1 MIYVVDYIKTK
12 NQESAKAVFSLE
24 TAVNSIDK
32 KLHNFCIKLSGA
44 VLSSEDTKKLNV
56 IMYSLRD
63 YERIADLAQNTVIK
77 MQNIYATKEKI
88 TNEAVGEMA
97 KMLEVCYLAVKDTI
111 NMFLQRDLKF
121 GASVNEKEEY
131 IDKLENHK
139 VKEEYKNL
147 FNKKI
152 TNVFGDD
159 FKAID
164 EQLIFILD
172 ELENI
177 YLNQNEIISHD
188 DLVFILSLVSIGVKK
203 KLKDILFFSSIEDT
217 ENKEVFI
224 LRIIKN
230 SKREMFLIKKRCNL
244 INKAFTTLENIN
256 KSDISLKISLNETIQ
271 KYFFQKNNYENIN
284 ILTLK
289 SILAL
294 YFSKTLKGV

>member
-1 MIYVVDYIKTK
+1 MNVAINSKYRSLEYISNKIKT
-12 NQESAKAVFSLE
+12 FSSFEAYL
-24 TAVNSIDK
+24 NSITIK
-32 KLHNFCIKLSGA
+32 TAKNYKLPI
-44 VLSSEDTKKLNV
+44 
-56 IMYSLRD
+56 
-63 YERIADLAQNTVIK
+63 
-77 MQNIYATKEKI
+77 
-88 TNEAVGEMA
+88 
-97 KMLEVCYLAVKDTI
+97 
-111 NMFLQRDLKF
+111 
-121 GASVNEKEEY
+121 EEY

-177 YLNQNEIISHD
+177 YLNQNKIISHD

>member
-1 MIYVVDYIKTK
+1 MNVAINSKYRSLEYISNKIKT
-12 NQESAKAVFSLE
+12 FSSFEAYL
-24 TAVNSIDK
+24 NSITIK
-32 KLHNFCIKLSGA
+32 TAKNYKLPI
-44 VLSSEDTKKLNV
+44 
-56 IMYSLRD
+56 
-63 YERIADLAQNTVIK
+63 
-77 MQNIYATKEKI
+77 
-88 TNEAVGEMA
+88 
-97 KMLEVCYLAVKDTI
+97 
-111 NMFLQRDLKF
+111 
-121 GASVNEKEEY
+121 EEY

-177 YLNQNEIISHD
+177 YLNQNKIISHD

-203 KLKDILFFSSIEDT
+203 KLKDILFFSSIENT

-244 INKAFTTLENIN
+244 ISKAFTTLENIN

>member
-1 MIYVVDYIKTK
+1 MNVAINSKYRSLEYISNKIKT
-12 NQESAKAVFSLE
+12 FSSFEAYL
-24 TAVNSIDK
+24 NSITIK
-32 KLHNFCIKLSGA
+32 TAKNYKLPI
-44 VLSSEDTKKLNV
+44 
-56 IMYSLRD
+56 
-63 YERIADLAQNTVIK
+63 
-77 MQNIYATKEKI
+77 
-88 TNEAVGEMA
+88 
-97 KMLEVCYLAVKDTI
+97 
-111 NMFLQRDLKF
+111 
-121 GASVNEKEEY
+121 EEY

-177 YLNQNEIISHD
+177 YLNQNKIISHD

-203 KLKDILFFSSIEDT
+203 KLKDILFFSSIENT

-244 INKAFTTLENIN
+244 IGKAFTTLENIN

>member
-1 MIYVVDYIKTK
+1 MTATINSKYRSLEYISNKIKT
-12 NQESAKAVFSLE
+12 FSSFEAYL
-24 TAVNSIDK
+24 NSITIK
-32 KLHNFCIKLSGA
+32 TAKNYKLPI
-44 VLSSEDTKKLNV
+44 
-56 IMYSLRD
+56 
-63 YERIADLAQNTVIK
+63 
-77 MQNIYATKEKI
+77 
-88 TNEAVGEMA
+88 
-97 KMLEVCYLAVKDTI
+97 
-111 NMFLQRDLKF
+111 
-121 GASVNEKEEY
+121 EEY

-177 YLNQNEIISHD
+177 YLNQNKIISHD

-203 KLKDILFFSSIEDT
+203 KLKDILFFSSIENT

>member
-1 MIYVVDYIKTK
+1 MSAAINSKYRCLEYISNKIKT
-12 NQESAKAVFSLE
+12 FSSFEAYL
-24 TAVNSIDK
+24 NSITIK
-32 KLHNFCIKLSGA
+32 TAKNYKLPI
-44 VLSSEDTKKLNV
+44 
-56 IMYSLRD
+56 
-63 YERIADLAQNTVIK
+63 
-77 MQNIYATKEKI
+77 
-88 TNEAVGEMA
+88 
-97 KMLEVCYLAVKDTI
+97 
-111 NMFLQRDLKF
+111 
-121 GASVNEKEEY
+121 EEY

-177 YLNQNEIISHD
+177 YLNQNKIISHD

-203 KLKDILFFSSIEDT
+203 KLKDILFSSSIENT

-244 INKAFTTLENIN
+244 ISKAFTTLENIN

>member
-1 MIYVVDYIKTK
+1 MSAAINSKYRSLEYISNKIKT
-12 NQESAKAVFSLE
+12 FSSFEAYL
-24 TAVNSIDK
+24 NSITIK
-32 KLHNFCIKLSGA
+32 TAKNYKLPI
-44 VLSSEDTKKLNV
+44 
-56 IMYSLRD
+56 
-63 YERIADLAQNTVIK
+63 
-77 MQNIYATKEKI
+77 
-88 TNEAVGEMA
+88 
-97 KMLEVCYLAVKDTI
+97 
-111 NMFLQRDLKF
+111 
-121 GASVNEKEEY
+121 EEY

-177 YLNQNEIISHD
+177 YLNQNKIISHD

-203 KLKDILFFSSIEDT
+203 KLKDILFFPSIENT

-244 INKAFTTLENIN
+244 ISKAFTTLENIN
-256 KSDISLKISLNETIQ
+256 K
-271 KYFFQKNNYENIN
+271 
-284 ILTLK
+284 
-289 SILAL
+289 
-294 YFSKTLKGV
+294 

>member
-1 MIYVVDYIKTK
+1 MSAAINSKYRSLEYISNKIKT
-12 NQESAKAVFSLE
+12 FSSFEAYL
-24 TAVNSIDK
+24 NSITIK
-32 KLHNFCIKLSGA
+32 TAKNYKLPI
-44 VLSSEDTKKLNV
+44 
-56 IMYSLRD
+56 
-63 YERIADLAQNTVIK
+63 
-77 MQNIYATKEKI
+77 
-88 TNEAVGEMA
+88 
-97 KMLEVCYLAVKDTI
+97 
-111 NMFLQRDLKF
+111 
-121 GASVNEKEEY
+121 EEY

-177 YLNQNEIISHD
+177 YLNQNKIISHD

-203 KLKDILFFSSIEDT
+203 KLKDILFFSSIENT

>member
-1 MIYVVDYIKTK
+1 MSAAINSKYRSLEYISNKIKT
-12 NQESAKAVFSLE
+12 FSSFEAYL
-24 TAVNSIDK
+24 NSITIK
-32 KLHNFCIKLSGA
+32 TAKNYKLPI
-44 VLSSEDTKKLNV
+44 
-56 IMYSLRD
+56 
-63 YERIADLAQNTVIK
+63 
-77 MQNIYATKEKI
+77 
-88 TNEAVGEMA
+88 
-97 KMLEVCYLAVKDTI
+97 
-111 NMFLQRDLKF
+111 
-121 GASVNEKEEY
+121 EEY

-177 YLNQNEIISHD
+177 YLNQNKIISHD

-244 INKAFTTLENIN
+244 ISKAFTTLENIN

>member
-1 MIYVVDYIKTK
+1 MSVAINSKYRSLEYISNKIKT
-12 NQESAKAVFSLE
+12 FSSFEAYL
-24 TAVNSIDK
+24 NSITIK
-32 KLHNFCIKLSGA
+32 TAKNYKLPI
-44 VLSSEDTKKLNV
+44 
-56 IMYSLRD
+56 
-63 YERIADLAQNTVIK
+63 
-77 MQNIYATKEKI
+77 
-88 TNEAVGEMA
+88 
-97 KMLEVCYLAVKDTI
+97 
-111 NMFLQRDLKF
+111 
-121 GASVNEKEEY
+121 EEY

-159 FKAID
+159 FKARD

-177 YLNQNEIISHD
+177 YLNQNKIISHD

-203 KLKDILFFSSIEDT
+203 KLKDILFSSSIENT

-244 INKAFTTLENIN
+244 ISKAFTTLENIN

>member
-1 MIYVVDYIKTK
+1 MSAAINSKYRSLEYISNKIKT
-12 NQESAKAVFSLE
+12 FSSFEAYL
-24 TAVNSIDK
+24 NSITIK
-32 KLHNFCIKLSGA
+32 TAKNYKLPI
-44 VLSSEDTKKLNV
+44 
-56 IMYSLRD
+56 
-63 YERIADLAQNTVIK
+63 
-77 MQNIYATKEKI
+77 
-88 TNEAVGEMA
+88 
-97 KMLEVCYLAVKDTI
+97 
-111 NMFLQRDLKF
+111 
-121 GASVNEKEEY
+121 EEY

-177 YLNQNEIISHD
+177 YLNQNKIISHD

-203 KLKDILFFSSIEDT
+203 KLKDILFSSSIENT

-244 INKAFTTLENIN
+244 ISKAFTTLENIN

>member
-1 MIYVVDYIKTK
+1 MSAAINSKYRSLEYISNKIKT
-12 NQESAKAVFSLE
+12 FSSFEAYL
-24 TAVNSIDK
+24 NSITIK
-32 KLHNFCIKLSGA
+32 TAKNYKLPI
-44 VLSSEDTKKLNV
+44 
-56 IMYSLRD
+56 
-63 YERIADLAQNTVIK
+63 
-77 MQNIYATKEKI
+77 
-88 TNEAVGEMA
+88 
-97 KMLEVCYLAVKDTI
+97 
-111 NMFLQRDLKF
+111 
-121 GASVNEKEEY
+121 EEY

-177 YLNQNEIISHD
+177 YLNQNKIISHD

>member
-1 MIYVVDYIKTK
+1 MK
-12 NQESAKAVFSLE
+12 
-24 TAVNSIDK
+24 
-32 KLHNFCIKLSGA
+32 
-44 VLSSEDTKKLNV
+44 
-56 IMYSLRD
+56 
-63 YERIADLAQNTVIK
+63 
-77 MQNIYATKEKI
+77 
-88 TNEAVGEMA
+88 
-97 KMLEVCYLAVKDTI
+97 
-111 NMFLQRDLKF
+111 
-121 GASVNEKEEY
+121 
-131 IDKLENHK
+131 
-139 VKEEYKNL
+139 
-147 FNKKI
+147 
-152 TNVFGDD
+152 
-159 FKAID
+159 
-164 EQLIFILD
+164 QLISIFD

-177 YLNQNEIISHD
+177 YLNQNKIISHD

>member
-1 MIYVVDYIKTK
+1 MNVAINSKYRSLEYISNKIKT
-12 NQESAKAVFSLE
+12 FSSFEAYL
-24 TAVNSIDK
+24 NSITMK
-32 KLHNFCIKLSGA
+32 TAKNYKLPI
-44 VLSSEDTKKLNV
+44 
-56 IMYSLRD
+56 
-63 YERIADLAQNTVIK
+63 
-77 MQNIYATKEKI
+77 
-88 TNEAVGEMA
+88 
-97 KMLEVCYLAVKDTI
+97 
-111 NMFLQRDLKF
+111 
-121 GASVNEKEEY
+121 EEY

-177 YLNQNEIISHD
+177 YLNQNKIISHD

>member
-1 MIYVVDYIKTK
+1 MNAAINSKYRSLEYISNKIKT
-12 NQESAKAVFSLE
+12 FSSFEAYL
-24 TAVNSIDK
+24 NSITIK
-32 KLHNFCIKLSGA
+32 TAKNYKLPI
-44 VLSSEDTKKLNV
+44 
-56 IMYSLRD
+56 
-63 YERIADLAQNTVIK
+63 
-77 MQNIYATKEKI
+77 
-88 TNEAVGEMA
+88 
-97 KMLEVCYLAVKDTI
+97 
-111 NMFLQRDLKF
+111 
-121 GASVNEKEEY
+121 EEY

-177 YLNQNEIISHD
+177 YLNQNKIISHD